1 MSSSRADLESSK
13 SQEFSAFLSNR
24 LLRKAERIRDCD
36 VKMSLSNTCLQC
48 QVFKCNWSISK
59 LDGEWRLENSELK
72 KIKQKKLEEK
82 IKKVSEV
89 EKRSSETSSGPRH
102 LTDSDFNDIIK
113 EADTALVDF
122 YADWCGPCRMMAPAV
137 ETLAKEY
144 VGKALVAKVN
154 VDNNP
159 IVAQKFGIASIPT
172 FAIFRKGKL
181 AGTIIGAVGKEA
193 LKGALDKAIKS
204 A

>member
-1 MSSSRADLESSK
+1 
-13 SQEFSAFLSNR
+13 
-24 LLRKAERIRDCD
+24 
-36 VKMSLSNTCLQC
+36 
-48 QVFKCNWSISK
+48 
-59 LDGEWRLENSELK
+59 LENGELK

-82 IKKVSEV
+82 IKKVSEQ

-102 LTDSDFNDIIK
+102 LTDNDFTDVIK

-122 YADWCGPCRMMAPAV
+122 YADWCGPCKMMAPAV

-193 LKGALDKAIKS
+193 LKGALDRAIKS

>member
-1 MSSSRADLESSK
+1 MSSSRADLASSK
-13 SQEFSAFLSNR
+13 ARNSGLFYFDR
-24 LLRKAERIRDCD
+24 LLCKAERIRDYD
-36 VKMSLSNTCLQC
+36 VKMSLSNTRLQC
-48 QVFKCNWSISK
+48 QVFKCNRSISQ
-59 LDGEWRLENSELK
+59 LDGEWCLENGEIK

-82 IKKVSEV
+82 IKKVSEA

-102 LTDSDFNDIIK
+102 LTDSDFNDVIK
-113 EADTALVDF
+113 EAGTALVDF
-122 YADWCGPCRMMAPAV
+122 YADWCGPCRMMTPAV

-193 LKGALDKAIKS
+193 LKGALDRAIKS

>member
-1 MSSSRADLESSK
+1 
-13 SQEFSAFLSNR
+13 
-24 LLRKAERIRDCD
+24 
-36 VKMSLSNTCLQC
+36 
-48 QVFKCNWSISK
+48 
-59 LDGEWRLENSELK
+59 
-72 KIKQKKLEEK
+72 
-82 IKKVSEV
+82 
-89 EKRSSETSSGPRH
+89 
-102 LTDSDFNDIIK
+102 
-113 EADTALVDF
+113 
-122 YADWCGPCRMMAPAV
+122 MMAPAV

-193 LKGALDKAIKS
+193 LKGALDRAIKS